1 MPQSIVLCSF
11 VRHGNN
17 KSDRGHRSG
26 QRAGSTL
33 LGGLLFAEARMKT
46 LPEVETAKQ
55 LMNEAARWSV
65 MRWLREKKRVRK
77 TADHANAALDRVSEE
92 LRQRWPD
99 NIKAAYHALG
109 ANEADSSRKGNT
121 GQKTTAKNSREFVV
135 ARQLKDADDK
145 AFRARMAAEKT
156 FDDAEKRLST
166 SLAREGCQKAIL
178 SWELHER
185 AIAENEKVCP

>member
-1 MPQSIVLCSF
+1 
-11 VRHGNN
+11 
-17 KSDRGHRSG
+17 
-26 QRAGSTL
+26 
-33 LGGLLFAEARMKT
+33 MKT

-55 LMNEAARWSV
+55 LMNEAMRWSV
-65 MRWLREKKRVRK
+65 MTWLREKKRVRK
-77 TADHANAALDRVSEE
+77 TADQANAALDRLSEE

-99 NIKAAYHALG
+99 SIRAAYHALDADE
-109 ANEADSSRKGNT
+109 ANSSPKGHT
-121 GQKTTAKNSREFVV
+121 GQKSTPKHSPEFVV

-185 AIAENEKVCP
+185 AIGDTEKFCS